1 MTTAL
6 ILLIVAFGSIAL
18 SIVVTACSI
27 VASFTRRRAVYSVK
41 EALRYLEEH
50 KPDPLWEGDT

>member
-6 ILLIVAFGSIAL
+6 ILLIVAFALFAL
-18 SIVVTACSI
+18 SIVITACSI
-27 VASFTRRRAVYSVK
+27 VASFARRRAPYTLQA
-41 EALRYLEEH
+41 ALRYLEEH